1 MSKGG
6 RYAQQK
12 GSQPKRPRNSQQTVL
27 TVVAVLLV
35 LVVAGLI
42 GGIVY
47 NLMRN
52 QAKNPTVQAQT
63 TVPTETAENTV
74 EATETTQVTQETT
87 EPTTVP
93 TTLPYT
99 ESGLDIINI
108 LVVGQASRDGEDSR
122 LADTMILA
130 TVNKNTKTLTLTSF
144 MRDTYVDLPDYK
156 DPSGKVHPCGW
167 NRINVAYH
175 LGWTWGGTAA
185 AMEMTN
191 QCLLEN
197 FGIEVDYDIEVDF
210 EAFINIVNL
219 LGGVKIDLTEA
230 EADYLNKDGKV
241 WQEVQPGE
249 NWLDGDTALAYARM
263 RKAAGDS
270 DSDIKRT
277 SRQRTMI
284 QSILNRVKDKGF
296 SKLQELAYEV
306 LPSVTTNMTND
317 EITTCIWEILPLLPE
332 LTVESGTCPVEGT
345 YWGELIDL
353 FGTQSSV
360 LKFDAG
366 QNKKLM
372 TAITEGT
379 GE

>member
-6 RYAQQK
+6 RYAQHNNK
-12 GSQPKRPRNSQQTVL
+12 QPKRRKSTQQVVL
-27 TVVAVLLV
+27 TVIAVILV
-35 LVVAGLI
+35 LVIAVLI

-47 NLMRN
+47 NMVMD
-52 QAKNPTVQAQT
+52 QQKPVVQS
-63 TVPTETAENTV
+63 TVPTPTAAE
-74 EATETTQVTQETT
+74 ETTAPSETQTEATT

-93 TTLPYT
+93 TTLPYK

-108 LVVGQASRDGEDSR
+108 LLVGQAARDGEDSR

-144 MRDTYVDLPDYK
+144 MRDTYVDLPDYR
-156 DPSGKVHPCGW
+156 DPSGKLHPCGW

-197 FGIEVDYDIEVDF
+197 FGINVDYDIEVDF
-210 EAFINIVNL
+210 EAFVKIINI
-219 LGGVKIDLTEA
+219 LGGVKINLTEA
-230 EADYLNKDGKV
+230 EANYLNNDGKV

-249 NWLDGDTALAYARM
+249 NWLEGDTALAYARM
-263 RKAAGDS
+263 RKAEGDA

-277 SRQRTMI
+277 ERQRTMLE
-284 QSILNRVKDKGF
+284 SVFNRVKKKGF
-296 SKLQELAYEV
+296 TKLQELADEV
-306 LPSVTTNMTND
+306 LPMITTNMTND
-317 EITTCIWEILPLLPE
+317 EITTCMWEILPLLPE
-332 LTVESGTCPVEGT
+332 LTIEKGTCPVEKT
-345 YWGELIDL
+345 YRGEVIDL

-379 GE
+379 GD

>member
-6 RYAQQK
+6 RYAQHK
-12 GSQPKRPRNSQQTVL
+12 DNQPKQPRSPQQIVL
-27 TVVAVLLV
+27 IAVAVLLV
-35 LVVAGLI
+35 LVIAGLI

-47 NLMRN
+47 NTVIK
-52 QAKNPTVQAQT
+52 QAKNSTVQAPT
-63 TVPTETAENTV
+63 TVQTETTENTEEATETAE
-74 EATETTQVTQETT
+74 ATT

-144 MRDTYVDLPDYK
+144 MRDTYVDLPDYT
-156 DPSGKVHPCGW
+156 DPSGKEHPCGW

-197 FGIEVDYDIEVDF
+197 FGINVDYDVEVDF

-230 EADYLNKDGKV
+230 EADYLNSDGKV

-263 RKAAGDS
+263 RKAAGDY

-332 LTVESGTCPVEGT
+332 LTVESGTCPVEDT

-372 TAITEGT
+372 MAITEGT

>member
-6 RYAQQK
+6 RYSQHREK
-12 GSQPKRPRNSQQTVL
+12 QPKRPRSTQQTVL
-27 TVVAVLLV
+27 TIVAVVLV
-35 LVVAGLI
+35 LVIAALI

-47 NLMRN
+47 NTVMNRR
-52 QAKNPTVQAQT
+52 KEPTVQAQT
-63 TVPTETAENTV
+63 SAPTEVADNTTEPTETAE
-74 EATETTQVTQETT
+74 ATT

-93 TTLPYT
+93 TTLPYK
-99 ESGLDIINI
+99 ESGMDIINI

-144 MRDTYVDLPDYK
+144 MRDTYVDLPDYR
-156 DPSGKVHPCGW
+156 DPSGKLHECGW

-210 EAFINIVNL
+210 EAFINIINL

-230 EADYLNKDGKV
+230 EADYLNNDGKV
-241 WQEVQPGE
+241 WQEVEPGE

-284 QSILNRVKDKGF
+284 QAVLNRVKDKGF
-296 SKLQELAYEV
+296 SRLQELANEV
-306 LPSVTTNMTND
+306 LPSITTNMTND
-317 EITTCIWEILPLLPE
+317 QITTCIWEILPLLPE

-345 YWGELIDL
+345 YRGELIDL

-372 TAITEGT
+372 MAITEGT
-379 GE
+379 EE

>member
-6 RYAQQK
+6 RFAK
-12 GSQPKRPRNSQQTVL
+12 HKERQPKRRIDTKQIVL
-27 TVVAVLLV
+27 IVVAVVLV

-47 NLMRN
+47 HSVMSR
-52 QAKNPTVQAQT
+52 AKPVVQAQT
-63 TVPTETAENTV
+63 SALTEESVVGTL
-74 EATETTQVTQETT
+74 ETTAAVTEETT

-93 TTLPYT
+93 TTLPYK
-99 ESGLDIINI
+99 ESGMDIINI

-130 TVNKNTKTLTLTSF
+130 TVNKKTKTLTLTSF
-144 MRDTYVDLPDYK
+144 LRDTYVKLPDYV
-156 DPSGKVHPCGW
+156 DPSGKKHTCGR
-167 NRINVAYH
+167 NRINIAYH
-175 LGWTWGGTAA
+175 LGWTWGDTGG

-210 EAFINIVNL
+210 EAFVQIVNM
-219 LGGVKIDLTEA
+219 LGGVDIELTEA
-230 EADYLNKDGKV
+230 EADYLNSDSKV
-241 WQEVQPGE
+241 WQEVEPGKC
-249 NWLDGDTALAYARM
+249 WLDGDTALAYARM

-284 QSILNRVKDKGF
+284 QSLLSKVKGLGF
-296 SKLQELAYEV
+296 SKLQELANTV
-306 LPSVTTNMTND
+306 LPSITTNMTD
-317 EITTCIWEILPLLPE
+317 EQITTCIWEILPLLPE
-332 LTVESGTCPVEGT
+332 LTVETGTCPVEGS
-345 YWGELIDL
+345 YYGELIDL

-360 LKFDAG
+360 LKFDEG
-366 QNKKLM
+366 QNKKYM
-372 TAITEGT
+372 TALTEGT

>member
-6 RYAQQK
+6 RYTQHK
-12 GSQPKRPRNSQQTVL
+12 DKQPKRPMSTQQIVL
-27 TVVAVLLV
+27 TIVVVVLV
-35 LVVAGLI
+35 LVIAGLI
-42 GGIVY
+42 GGIAY
-47 NLMRN
+47 NTVMN
-52 QAKNPTVQAQT
+52 QAKKPTVQVQT
-63 TVPTETAENTV
+63 SAPTEMTENTV
-74 EATETTQVTQETT
+74 EPTETTEATT

-93 TTLPYT
+93 TTLPYK
-99 ESGLDIINI
+99 ESGMDIINI

-130 TVNKNTKTLTLTSF
+130 TVNKSTKTLTLTSF
-144 MRDTYVDLPDYK
+144 MRDTYVDLPDYM
-156 DPSGKVHPCGW
+156 DPSGKQHECGW

-210 EAFINIVNL
+210 EAFINIVNM

-230 EADYLNKDGKV
+230 EADYLNSDGKV

-296 SKLQELAYEV
+296 SKLQELANEV
-306 LPSVTTNMTND
+306 LPSITTNMTND

-332 LTVESGTCPVEGT
+332 LTVESGTCPAEGT
-345 YWGELIDL
+345 YWGEIIDL

>member
-6 RYAQQK
+6 RYAKQK
-12 GSQPKRPRNSQQTVL
+12 GNPSKKSGGGKPVAL
-27 TVVAVLLV
+27 IIVAVVLV
-35 LVVAGLI
+35 LVIAGLI

-47 NLMRN
+47 NLTMEKSKPQL
-52 QAKNPTVQAQT
+52 QAET
-63 TVPTETAENTV
+63 TVPTETAAAV
-74 EATETTQVTQETT
+74 RETTAGVAEETT

-93 TTLPYT
+93 TTLPYK
-99 ESGLDIINI
+99 ESGMDIVNI
-108 LVVGQASRDGEDSR
+108 LVVGQAARDGEDSR

-144 MRDTYVDLPDYK
+144 FRDTYVDLPDYR
-156 DPSGKVHPCGW
+156 DPSGKLHPCGW

-175 LGWTWGGTAA
+175 LGWTFGGTLA

-197 FGIEVDYDIEVDF
+197 FGINVDYDIEVDF
-210 EAFINIVNL
+210 EAFVDIVNL
-219 LGGVKIDLTEA
+219 LGGVNVELTEA
-230 EADYLNKDGKV
+230 EANYLNSDGKV
-241 WQEVQPGE
+241 WQAVEPGLC
-249 NWLDGDTALAYARM
+249 WLDGDTALAYARM
-263 RKAAGDS
+263 RKAEGDS

-277 SRQRTMI
+277 ARQRTVI
-284 QSILNRVKDKGF
+284 QALLRKIKRMDVNTL
-296 SKLQELAYEV
+296 LELANTV
-306 LPSVTTNMTND
+306 LPSITTNMTND

-332 LTVESGTCPVEGT
+332 LTIEQGTCPVQGT

-379 GE
+379 AD